1 MSSQYGNPNTASF
14 PPMTSFYYYNSLPP
28 YSNMGMNPMM
38 MGGYGMN
45 LGNSQPDTSG
55 YNQNYDNMKNLKN
68 SGNDD
73 VNQNYFGHNF
83 YKQP

>member
-1 MSSQYGNPNTASF
+1 MNAQYANQSGF
-14 PPMTSFYYYNSLPP
+14 PPMNSFYYYNSLPP
-28 YSNMGMNPMM
+28 YGNMGMNPMM

-45 LGNSQPDTSG
+45 MGNNQPDNTN
-55 YNQNYDNMKNLKN
+55 YNQNFENMKNPKN

>member
-1 MSSQYGNPNTASF
+1 
-14 PPMTSFYYYNSLPP
+14 
-28 YSNMGMNPMM
+28 MNPM

-45 LGNSQPDTSG
+45 MGNNQPDNTN
-55 YNQNYDNMKNLKN
+55 YNQNFENMKNLKN